1 MKKRNLF
8 WSGWIIERGRW
19 RHALSKEQ
27 TTEKESVCV
36 LIFVCKMAGFGLAV
50 MATVAGFLAFY
61 FGAALTSKI
70 KNLLMKSVAKLEEER
85 PRWTPRSH

>member
-36 LIFVCKMAGFGLAV
+36 DIRLQDGRFRFSGNGHGGWF
-50 MATVAGFLAFY
+50 F
-61 FGAALTSKI
+61 
-70 KNLLMKSVAKLEEER
+70 SVLF
-85 PRWTPRSH
+85 WRSFNF